1 MGRDGPGAKSCI
13 AQPGKFIL
21 LTAWRDI
28 AAAGG
33 SRPDGAD
40 VRRRLV
46 RVIRDYG
53 VFGRA
58 EAPQYYPP
66 VPR

>member
-1 MGRDGPGAKSCI
+1 M
-13 AQPGKFIL
+13 L
-21 LTAWRDI
+21 
-28 AAAGG
+28 AAIFEVNP
-33 SRPDGAD
+33 RPEQGDAD

-53 VFGRA
+53 MFDRV